1 MTEEVK
7 NPMNYGYIGNEEIVI
22 SAREFMMMKAA
33 VEHGINATSESYM
46 PEVLKYVNT
55 EDSSIVESPSDEDLM
70 SGKVVPVTDREAT
83 FNPKNVKFKYST
95 KLTPDMVAA
104 QELILE
110 IHTRNV
116 EMGNAKSKEELEEAS
131 KANATN

>member
-83 FNPKNVKFKYST
+83 FNPRNVKFNYST

>member
-7 NPMNYGYIGNEEIVI
+7 NPMNYGYFGDEQITIT
-22 SAREFMMMKAA
+22 AREFMMMKAA
-33 VEHGINATSESYM
+33 IEHGINATHESYM
-46 PEVLKYVNT
+46 PEVLKYINT
-55 EDSSIVESPSDEDLM
+55 EDSSIVESPSEEDLI
-70 SGKVVPVTDREAT
+70 SGKVVTVTDREAT
-83 FNPKNVKFKYST
+83 FNPRNVKFKYST

>member
-7 NPMNYGYIGNEEIVI
+7 NPMNYGYFGDEQITIT
-22 SAREFMMMKAA
+22 AREFMMMKAA

>member
-1 MTEEVK
+1 MEEEIK
-7 NPMNYGYIGNEEIVI
+7 NPMNYGYFGNEEVVI
-22 SAREFMMMKAA
+22 TAREFMMLKAA

-55 EDSSIVESPSDEDLM
+55 EDSSIVESPSDEDLI

-83 FNPKNVKFKYST
+83 FSPRNVKFKYST
-95 KLTPDMVAA
+95 KLTPDMVDA
-104 QELILE
+104 QQLIME

-116 EMGNAKSKEELEEAS
+116 ESGNAKSREELEAASAAKEA
-131 KANATN
+131 K

>member
-83 FNPKNVKFKYST
+83 FNPRNVKFKYST

-131 KANATN
+131 KANAEN

>member
-55 EDSSIVESPSDEDLM
+55 QDSSIVESPSDEDLM

-83 FNPKNVKFKYST
+83 FNPRNVKFKYST

-131 KANATN
+131 KANVEN

>member
-46 PEVLKYVNT
+46 PEILKYVNT

-83 FNPKNVKFKYST
+83 FNPRNVKFKYST

-131 KANATN
+131 KTNGTN

>member
-83 FNPKNVKFKYST
+83 FNPRNVKFKYST

-131 KANATN
+131 KANVEN

>member
-46 PEVLKYVNT
+46 PEILKYVNT

-83 FNPKNVKFKYST
+83 FNPRNVKFKYST
-95 KLTPDMVAA
+95 KLTPDMVEA

-131 KANATN
+131 KTNGTN

>member
-1 MTEEVK
+1 MTEEIK
-7 NPMNYGYIGNEEIVI
+7 NPMNYGYFGDEQIVI
-22 SAREFMMMKAA
+22 TAREFMSLKAA

-55 EDSSIVESPSDEDLM
+55 EDSSIVDSPSNEDLI

-83 FNPKNVKFKYST
+83 FNPRNVKFKYST
-95 KLTPDMVAA
+95 KLTPDMVDA
-104 QELILE
+104 QQLIME

-116 EMGNAKSKEELEEAS
+116 ESGNAKSREELEAAS
-131 KANATN
+131 AAKESK

>member
-1 MTEEVK
+1 MSEEIK
-7 NPMNYGYIGNEEIVI
+7 NPMNYGYFGDEQITIT
-22 SAREFMMMKAA
+22 AREFMMLKAA

-55 EDSSIVESPSDEDLM
+55 EDSSLVDSPSNEDLA

-83 FNPKNVKFKYST
+83 FNPSNVKFKYST
-95 KLTPDMVAA
+95 KLTPDMVDA
-104 QELILE
+104 QQLIME

-116 EMGNAKSKEELEEAS
+116 ESGTAKSREELEAAS
-131 KANATN
+131 NTSK

>member
-1 MTEEVK
+1 MTEEIK
-7 NPMNYGYIGNEEIVI
+7 NPMNYGYFGDEQIVI
-22 SAREFMMMKAA
+22 TAREFMSLKAA

-55 EDSSIVESPSDEDLM
+55 EDSSLVDSPSKEDLI

-83 FNPKNVKFKYST
+83 FNPSNVKFKYST
-95 KLTPDMVAA
+95 KLTPDMVDA
-104 QELILE
+104 QQLIME

-116 EMGNAKSKEELEEAS
+116 ESGNAKSREELEAAS
-131 KANATN
+131 AAKESK

>member
-46 PEVLKYVNT
+46 PEVLKYINT
-55 EDSSIVESPSDEDLM
+55 EDSSIIEAFSEEDLM

>member
-1 MTEEVK
+1 MTEEAK

-83 FNPKNVKFKYST
+83 FNPRNVKFKYST

-116 EMGNAKSKEELEEAS
+116 DMGNAKSKEELEEAS

>member
-7 NPMNYGYIGNEEIVI
+7 NPMNYGYFGDEQITIT
-22 SAREFMMMKAA
+22 AREFMGLKAA

-46 PEVLKYVNT
+46 PEILKYVST
-55 EDSSIVESPSDEDLM
+55 EDSSFVESPTDEDLL

-83 FNPKNVKFKYST
+83 FNPRNVKFKYST

-131 KANATN
+131 KAKAN

>member
-1 MTEEVK
+1 MEEEIK
-7 NPMNYGYIGNEEIVI
+7 NPMNYGYFGNEEVVI
-22 SAREFMMMKAA
+22 TAREFMMLKAA

-55 EDSSIVESPSDEDLM
+55 EDSSIVETPSDEDLI

-83 FNPKNVKFKYST
+83 FSPRNVKFKYST
-95 KLTPDMVAA
+95 KLTPDMVDA
-104 QELILE
+104 QQLIME

-116 EMGNAKSKEELEEAS
+116 ESGNAKSREELEAASTAKEA
-131 KANATN
+131 K

>member
-1 MTEEVK
+1 MTEEIK
-7 NPMNYGYIGNEEIVI
+7 NPMNYGYFGDEQIVI
-22 SAREFMMMKAA
+22 TAREFMSLKAA

-55 EDSSIVESPSDEDLM
+55 EDSSLVDSPSNEDLI

-83 FNPKNVKFKYST
+83 FNPSNVKFKYST
-95 KLTPDMVAA
+95 KLTPDMVDA
-104 QELILE
+104 QQLIME

-116 EMGNAKSKEELEEAS
+116 ESGNAKSREELEAAS
-131 KANATN
+131 AAKESK

>member
-83 FNPKNVKFKYST
+83 FNPRNVKFKYST

-116 EMGNAKSKEELEEAS
+116 DMGNAKSKEELEEAS
-131 KANATN
+131 KANVEN

>member
-46 PEVLKYVNT
+46 PEILKYVNT

-83 FNPKNVKFKYST
+83 FNPRNVKFKYST

-116 EMGNAKSKEELEEAS
+116 DMGNAKSKEELEEAS
-131 KANATN
+131 KANVEN

>member
-55 EDSSIVESPSDEDLM
+55 EDSSIVESPSDEDLI

-83 FNPKNVKFKYST
+83 FNPRNVKFKYST

-116 EMGNAKSKEELEEAS
+116 DMGNAKSKEELEEAS

>member
-1 MTEEVK
+1 MEEETK
-7 NPMNYGYIGNEEIVI
+7 NPMNYGYFGDENVVI
-22 SAREFMMMKAA
+22 TAREFMMLKAA

-55 EDSSIVESPSDEDLM
+55 EDSSIVEFPSDEDLI

-83 FNPKNVKFKYST
+83 FSPRNVKFKYST
-95 KLTPDMVAA
+95 KLTPDMVDA
-104 QELILE
+104 QQLIME

-116 EMGNAKSKEELEEAS
+116 ESGNAKSIEELKAASAAKEA
-131 KANATN
+131 K

>member
-83 FNPKNVKFKYST
+83 FNPRNVKFKYST

-116 EMGNAKSKEELEEAS
+116 DMGNAKSKEELEEAS

>member
-1 MTEEVK
+1 MEAEVK
-7 NPMNYGYIGNEEIVI
+7 NPMNYGYLGDEQITI

-46 PEVLKYVNT
+46 PEILKYVNT
-55 EDSSIVESPSDEDLM
+55 EDSSFVENPSDSDLA

-83 FNPKNVKFKYST
+83 FNPRNVKFKYST
-95 KLTPDMVAA
+95 KLTPDMVEA
-104 QELILE
+104 QQLILE

-131 KANATN
+131 KAKAN

>member
-83 FNPKNVKFKYST
+83 FNPRNVKFKYST

>member
-1 MTEEVK
+1 MTEEAK

-83 FNPKNVKFKYST
+83 FNPRNVKFKYST

-131 KANATN
+131 KANVEN